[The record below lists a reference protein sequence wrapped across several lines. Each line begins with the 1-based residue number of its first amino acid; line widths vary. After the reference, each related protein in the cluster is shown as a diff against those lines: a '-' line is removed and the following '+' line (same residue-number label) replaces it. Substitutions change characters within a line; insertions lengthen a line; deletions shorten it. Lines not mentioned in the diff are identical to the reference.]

1 MAMNMA
7 GSPGGGRRGR
17 RRAVMAEINV
27 TPMVDVMLVL
37 LIIFMVSAPLL
48 TVGVPLDLPQ
58 TQAKT
63 LDQDKEPLTVSV
75 NQSGQVYLQN
85 TEIAVEELVPKLK
98 AITEARGGAEERIF
112 ERGDRQVDYGTVMK
126 AMRTAY
132 TISAVGHAAV
142 LLWSVWSLSA
152 TSLPVSSTEGLPV
165 DLVTASDF
173 SKIAAGSKD
182 AREPPPAPEAKP
194 AESEPEKKQA
204 ETKPDPI
211 ADALAKDEAKKPEP
225 KKADVKPPTPP
236 KKPAPPTPKFDP
248 KQVAALLDK
257 RDSTR
262 LAAAGE
268 TLNSAPSLG
277 LSNGAAAQL
286 WTVPA
291 GAKDPQELVVLVR
304 IKLNRDGKL
313 AAPPVVLSSGTS
325 PLFMAAR
332 DSAIRALFRGQ
343 PYDMLKPEHY
353 EQWKDVEITF
363 DPRDMIRG

>member
-1 MAMNMA
+1 
-7 GSPGGGRRGR
+7 
-17 RRAVMAEINV
+17 
-27 TPMVDVMLVL
+27 
-37 LIIFMVSAPLL
+37 
-48 TVGVPLDLPQ
+48 
-58 TQAKT
+58 
-63 LDQDKEPLTVSV
+63 
-75 NQSGQVYLQN
+75 
-85 TEIAVEELVPKLK
+85 
-98 AITEARGGAEERIF
+98 
-112 ERGDRQVDYGTVMK
+112 
-126 AMRTAY
+126 MRTAY

-182 AREPPPAPEAKP
+182 APKAETPKPLVEKVAEAKPVEDPTAKVVEKKEVKAAREPPPAPEAKP
-194 AESEPEKKQA
+194 SESEPEKKQA

-286 WTVPA
+286 WTIPA
-291 GAKDPQELVVLVR
+291 GAKDPQELVVLIR

>member
-1 MAMNMA
+1 
-7 GSPGGGRRGR
+7 
-17 RRAVMAEINV
+17 
-27 TPMVDVMLVL
+27 
-37 LIIFMVSAPLL
+37 
-48 TVGVPLDLPQ
+48 
-58 TQAKT
+58 
-63 LDQDKEPLTVSV
+63 
-75 NQSGQVYLQN
+75 
-85 TEIAVEELVPKLK
+85 
-98 AITEARGGAEERIF
+98 
-112 ERGDRQVDYGTVMK
+112 
-126 AMRTAY
+126 MRTAY
-132 TISAVGHAAV
+132 TISAIGHAAV

-152 TSLPVSSTEGLPV
+152 TSLPVASTEGLPV

-173 SKIAAGSKD
+173 SKITAGSKD
-182 AREPPPAPEAKP
+182 APKAETPKPLVEKVAEANPVEDPTAKVVEKKEAKAAREPPAPEAKP
-194 AESEPEKKQA
+194 AEPEPEKKQA
-204 ETKPDPI
+204 EAKPDPI

-225 KKADVKPPTPP
+225 KKADAKPPTPP

-268 TLNSAPSLG
+268 TLNNAPSLG
-277 LSNGAAAQL
+277 LSNGAAAQLSLSELEALRARLAQL

-291 GAKDPQELVVLVR
+291 GAKDPQELVVLIR

-313 AAPPVVLSSGTS
+313 AAPPVVLSSGKS

>member
-1 MAMNMA
+1 
-7 GSPGGGRRGR
+7 
-17 RRAVMAEINV
+17 
-27 TPMVDVMLVL
+27 
-37 LIIFMVSAPLL
+37 
-48 TVGVPLDLPQ
+48 
-58 TQAKT
+58 
-63 LDQDKEPLTVSV
+63 
-75 NQSGQVYLQN
+75 
-85 TEIAVEELVPKLK
+85 
-98 AITEARGGAEERIF
+98 
-112 ERGDRQVDYGTVMK
+112 
-126 AMRTAY
+126 
-132 TISAVGHAAV
+132 V

-182 AREPPPAPEAKP
+182 APKAETPKPLVEKVAEAKPVEDPTAKVVEKKEVKAAREPPPAPEAKP
-194 AESEPEKKQA
+194 SESEPEKKQA

-286 WTVPA
+286 SLSELEALRARLAQLWTVPA

>member
-1 MAMNMA
+1 
-7 GSPGGGRRGR
+7 
-17 RRAVMAEINV
+17 
-27 TPMVDVMLVL
+27 
-37 LIIFMVSAPLL
+37 
-48 TVGVPLDLPQ
+48 
-58 TQAKT
+58 
-63 LDQDKEPLTVSV
+63 
-75 NQSGQVYLQN
+75 
-85 TEIAVEELVPKLK
+85 
-98 AITEARGGAEERIF
+98 
-112 ERGDRQVDYGTVMK
+112 
-126 AMRTAY
+126 MRTAY

-173 SKIAAGSKD
+173 SKITAGSKD
-182 AREPPPAPEAKP
+182 APKAETPKPLVEKVAEAKPVEDPTAKVVEKKEVKAAREPPPAPETKP

-204 ETKPDPI
+204 EAKPDPI

-286 WTVPA
+286 SLSELEALRARLAQLWTVPA

-304 IKLNRDGKL
+304 VKLNRDGKL
-313 AAPPVVLSSGTS
+313 AAPPVVLTSGKS
-325 PLFMAAR
+325 PLFIAAR

>member
-1 MAMNMA
+1 
-7 GSPGGGRRGR
+7 
-17 RRAVMAEINV
+17 
-27 TPMVDVMLVL
+27 
-37 LIIFMVSAPLL
+37 
-48 TVGVPLDLPQ
+48 
-58 TQAKT
+58 
-63 LDQDKEPLTVSV
+63 
-75 NQSGQVYLQN
+75 
-85 TEIAVEELVPKLK
+85 
-98 AITEARGGAEERIF
+98 
-112 ERGDRQVDYGTVMK
+112 
-126 AMRTAY
+126 MRTAY
-132 TISAVGHAAV
+132 TISAIGHAAV
-142 LLWSVWSLSA
+142 LLWSVWSLA
-152 TSLPVSSTEGLPV
+152 AKPLPVSNEGLPV
-165 DLVTASDF
+165 DLVTASEF
-173 SKIAAGSKD
+173 SKITAGTKSAPKAETAKPLVEKVAEAKPVED
-182 AREPPPAPEAKP
+182 PTAKVVEKKEVKAAREPPPAPEAKP
-194 AESEPEKKQA
+194 SESEPEKKQA

-286 WTVPA
+286 SLSELEALRARLAQLWTVPA
-291 GAKDPQELVVLVR
+291 GAKDPQELGLPIR
-304 IKLNRDGKL
+304 TQLKPDGRL
-313 AAPPVVLSSGTS
+313 AAPPIVLTSGKS

>member
-1 MAMNMA
+1 
-7 GSPGGGRRGR
+7 
-17 RRAVMAEINV
+17 
-27 TPMVDVMLVL
+27 
-37 LIIFMVSAPLL
+37 
-48 TVGVPLDLPQ
+48 
-58 TQAKT
+58 
-63 LDQDKEPLTVSV
+63 
-75 NQSGQVYLQN
+75 
-85 TEIAVEELVPKLK
+85 
-98 AITEARGGAEERIF
+98 
-112 ERGDRQVDYGTVMK
+112 
-126 AMRTAY
+126 MRTAY

-182 AREPPPAPEAKP
+182 APKAETPKPLVEKVAEAKPVEDPTAKVVEKKEVKAAREPPPAPEAKP
-194 AESEPEKKQA
+194 SESEPEKKQA

-286 WTVPA
+286 SLSELEALRARLAQLWTVPA

-313 AAPPVVLSSGTS
+313 AAPPVVLSSGKS

>member
-1 MAMNMA
+1 
-7 GSPGGGRRGR
+7 
-17 RRAVMAEINV
+17 
-27 TPMVDVMLVL
+27 
-37 LIIFMVSAPLL
+37 
-48 TVGVPLDLPQ
+48 
-58 TQAKT
+58 
-63 LDQDKEPLTVSV
+63 
-75 NQSGQVYLQN
+75 
-85 TEIAVEELVPKLK
+85 
-98 AITEARGGAEERIF
+98 
-112 ERGDRQVDYGTVMK
+112 
-126 AMRTAY
+126 MRTAY
-132 TISAVGHAAV
+132 TISAIGHAAV

-173 SKIAAGSKD
+173 SKITAGSKD
-182 AREPPPAPEAKP
+182 APKAETPKPLVEKVAEAKPVEDPTAKVVEKKEVKAAREPPPAPESKP

-204 ETKPDPI
+204 EAKPDPI

-277 LSNGAAAQL
+277 LSNGAAAQLSLSELEALRARLAQL

>member
-1 MAMNMA
+1 
-7 GSPGGGRRGR
+7 
-17 RRAVMAEINV
+17 
-27 TPMVDVMLVL
+27 
-37 LIIFMVSAPLL
+37 
-48 TVGVPLDLPQ
+48 
-58 TQAKT
+58 
-63 LDQDKEPLTVSV
+63 
-75 NQSGQVYLQN
+75 
-85 TEIAVEELVPKLK
+85 
-98 AITEARGGAEERIF
+98 
-112 ERGDRQVDYGTVMK
+112 
-126 AMRTAY
+126 MRTAY

-173 SKIAAGSKD
+173 SKITAGSKD
-182 AREPPPAPEAKP
+182 APKAETPKPLVEKVAEAKPVEDPTAKVVEKKEVKAAREPPPAPEAKP

-204 ETKPDPI
+204 EAKPDPI

-262 LAAAGE
+262 LAAE

-277 LSNGAAAQL
+277 LSNGAAAQLSLSELEALRARLAQL

-313 AAPPVVLSSGTS
+313 AAPPVVLTSGKS
-325 PLFMAAR
+325 PLFIAAR